1 MKKIMMDMNR
11 EKRKEFAQEL
21 SKIVTLNNK
30 PYFDVKWIEKN
41 ILKINSD
48 KGANKNKK

>member
-1 MKKIMMDMNR
+1 MNIERRKK
-11 EKRKEFAQEL
+11 FAKEL

-30 PYFDVKWIEKN
+30 PYFDVEWIEKN

-48 KGANKNKK
+48 KGANKNEK